1 MIDVHAVNKK
11 SKESTQIL
19 ARCKQK
25 KARFKQKKK
34 SKEST
39 QTLTIRKEKMID
51 VHAVNQK
58 KTKKVHKFLQYERKK
73 NDCNAHCKPKKKK
86 NEIFAEI
93 LCREYMFIVK

>member
-1 MIDVHAVNKK
+1 
-11 SKESTQIL
+11 
-19 ARCKQK
+19 
-25 KARFKQKKK
+25 
-34 SKEST
+34 
-39 QTLTIRKEKMID
+39 MID

-86 NEIFAEI
+86 IEIFAEI